1 MSSGDKSKNQRKKLT
16 DGAKPRREAAR
27 RKLELSLCYGNG
39 NGICAQ
45 IEDRITDQRADNL
58 AGNKENRAKKNN
70 GLAVAETQT
79 KKSGTLRAPAR
90 ETKKQI
96 HETETCTTNS
106 NGEQI

>member
-70 GLAVAETQT
+70 GLGGGGNPDEEIRY
-79 KKSGTLRAPAR
+79 LAR
-90 ETKKQI
+90 S
-96 HETETCTTNS
+96 CS
-106 NGEQI
+106 